1 MNRAE
6 SADEKNIN
14 ETLLDTAATFA
25 KDARADTVLLF
36 IDALDKRELW
46 RRFPR
51 KKDLVLVT
59 RKTDQ
64 DNERAKKL
72 KALRKEVRAVIELPG
87 VKLTRMSQIKLST
100 IMCLT
105 EGVINNSDRIL
116 CITGLPGSG
125 VLDTVLL
132 LDLEKESEILTTRDI
147 AKGLLRR
154 IKPEVLETVLNL
166 AIDLASE
173 GREGRTVGT
182 TFVVGDHEK
191 VMKLAKPLI
200 MNPFKG
206 YPEDV
211 RNIIDDSVHE
221 TIKEFALLDGAF
233 IIREDGVV
241 MSAGSHLEAALE
253 NKDLLPGLGSR
264 HMAAAGITDLTDA
277 VAITISGSTGI
288 VRIFSKG
295 RILMEIERPTLN
307 PEGS

>member
-1 MNRAE
+1 MKKTDTAVE
-6 SADEKNIN
+6 GNIN
-14 ETLLDTAATFA
+14 ETLLDMAASLA
-25 KDARADTVLLF
+25 KYAGAGAVLLF
-36 IDALDKRELW
+36 VDPLEEKPLW
-46 RRFPR
+46 KKYPR
-51 KKDLVLVT
+51 KKELVIVT
-59 RKTDQ
+59 KRTDADQ
-64 DNERAKKL
+64 ERAKRL
-72 KALRKEVRAVIELPG
+72 KALKKEVRTVIELPG
-87 VKLTRMSQIKLST
+87 VRLTRMSQIKLST

-105 EGVINNSDRIL
+105 EGVINNDDVIL
-116 CITGLPGSG
+116 CVTGLPGTG
-125 VLDTVLL
+125 TLDTMLL
-132 LDLEKESEILTTRDI
+132 LDLEKESEILTTKDI
-147 AKGLLRR
+147 AKGLLQR

-191 VMKLAKPLI
+191 VLKLAKPLI

-233 IIREDGVV
+233 IIRADGVV
-241 MSAGSHLEAALE
+241 MSAGTHLEAALE

-264 HMAAAGITDLTDA
+264 HMAAAGITDVTDA

-307 PEGS
+307 REGV